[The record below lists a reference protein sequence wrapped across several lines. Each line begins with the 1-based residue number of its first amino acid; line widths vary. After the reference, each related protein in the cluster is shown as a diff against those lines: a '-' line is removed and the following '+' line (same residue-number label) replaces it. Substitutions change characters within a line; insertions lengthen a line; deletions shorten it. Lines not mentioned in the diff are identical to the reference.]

1 MFTVCSTLCVAN
13 KQLFQRATTWELP
26 PWGIAVYRAY
36 RKLGKFDV
44 NLLHAQNLVFFQEN
58 IVN

>member
-1 MFTVCSTLCVAN
+1 MFTICSTLCVAN
-13 KQLFQRATTWELP
+13 KQLFQRARKGELGLG
-26 PWGIAVYRAY
+26 WIAIYRAY

-44 NLLHAQNLVFFQEN
+44 NLPHAQNLVFFQEN

>member
-1 MFTVCSTLCVAN
+1 MFTICSTLCVAN
-13 KQLFQRATTWELP
+13 KQLFQ
-26 PWGIAVYRAY
+26 GIARGHWGWRRYSIYRAY

-44 NLLHAQNLVFFQEN
+44 NLPHAQNLVFFQEN

>member
-1 MFTVCSTLCVAN
+1 MFTICSTLCVAN
-13 KQLFQRATTWELP
+13 KQLFQRATTGELGVA
-26 PWGIAVYRAY
+26 WIAIYRAY

-44 NLLHAQNLVFFQEN
+44 NLHYAQNLVFFQEN